1 MIDTPERTVRVE
13 KWKVGYYYHF
23 ATGNKTYNRAE
34 KKAEDIRN
42 IEAGLSTNS
51 TSDDEIIEGPL
62 TNPDY
67 YSWKTDLSTTETIP
81 ATYKTITENVEKT
94 RTVRKQVGTKKVK
107 KGTKKEVVKEGYWK
121 YE

>member
-1 MIDTPERTVRVE
+1 MTDTPERTVRVE

-42 IEAGLSTNS
+42 IEAGLSTNC

-94 RTVRKQVGTKKVK
+94 RTVRKQVGTKKGK